1 MDRMNDMF
9 NNCPMFS
16 TVKMKA
22 SMNGVYSTRTHGD
35 IGKTVEYVL

>member
-9 NNCPMFS
+9 NNCPLFS

-22 SMNGVYSTRTHGD
+22 SMSGVYNKSTHGD

>member
-9 NNCPMFS
+9 YNCPMFS
-16 TVKMKA
+16 SVKMKA
-22 SMNGVYSTRTHGD
+22 SMNGVYNKSTHGA